1 MKKMRPTIIMKNSIL
16 ILALAVLMGACN
28 EGSESEKLKAKLEK
42 IEKDIQS
49 QTIEAAELKEQIA
62 ELDPE
67 FAKVTDQSVL
77 IKSETV
83 KPMDFKHKIQ
93 VQGEVASRKNIT
105 MGAETMG
112 RVTQVNV
119 SPGDMVKRNQLL
131 VKLDAPTTENSIK
144 ELKTAL
150 DLAGTIFEK
159 QKNLWEQKIGTEV
172 QYLEAKN
179 RKETLERQLATAQS
193 QLDMAFIRA
202 PFNGR
207 INDVSVNT
215 GELVQPGMPILN
227 MVSQE
232 EMYLQAAVSE
242 DYINDFDQ
250 GDSVE
255 VYLPSIKKSFSTIV
269 SAVSYVIN
277 PNNRTFQLEVK
288 VNEFVDKLKPNQF
301 ARLTLVDYENE
312 SAIVV
317 PSDVVQQ
324 DNIGNF
330 VYVVKSEK
338 NQKKAEKVRVERGK
352 TYNGNTEIL
361 KGIKS
366 GDVIIS
372 EGYREAVNGIAVR
385 LAQ

>member
-1 MKKMRPTIIMKNSIL
+1 MKNSIL
-16 ILALAVLMGACN
+16 IIALAVFMGACGGN
-28 EGSESEKLKAKLEK
+28 SDVEKLKSKLER

-49 QTIEAAELKEQIA
+49 KTIEAAELQEEIA

-67 FAKVTDQSVL
+67 FSKKSDQSVL
-77 IKSETV
+77 IKSESV
-83 KPMDFKHKIQ
+83 KPQDFQHKIQ

-112 RVTQVNV
+112 RVIQINV
-119 SPGDMVKRNQLL
+119 TPGDMVKRNQLL
-131 VKLDAPTTENSIK
+131 VKLDAATIENNIK

-150 DLAGTIFEK
+150 ELATTIFEK

-193 QLDMAFIRA
+193 QLDMAYLKA

-207 INDVSVNT
+207 INDVNVNT
-215 GELVQPGMPILN
+215 GELVQPGMPILS

-232 EMYLQAAVSE
+232 EMYLKSDVSE
-242 DYINDFDQ
+242 EYINDFKE
-250 GDSVE
+250 GDTVE
-255 VYLPSIKKSFSTIV
+255 VYLPSINKSFNTVV

-277 PNNRTFQLEVK
+277 PANRTFQLEVK
-288 VNEFVDKLKPNQF
+288 ANEFVDKLKPNQF

-312 SAIVV
+312 NAIVV

-324 DNIGNF
+324 DNLGDF
-330 VYVVKSEK
+330 VFVVINES

-352 TYNGNTEIL
+352 TYNGKTEIL
-361 KGIKS
+361 KGIKA
-366 GDVIIS
+366 GDKIIS

>member
-1 MKKMRPTIIMKNSIL
+1 MKNSIL
-16 ILALAVLMGACN
+16 IIALAVLMGACN
-28 EGSESEKLKAKLEK
+28 GGSESEKLKAELEK

-49 QTIEAAELKEQIA
+49 KTIEAAELKDKIA

-77 IKSETV
+77 IKSETIE
-83 KPMDFKHKIQ
+83 PMDFKHKIQ

-112 RVTQVNV
+112 RVTQINV

-150 DLAGTIFEK
+150 ELATTIFEK

-193 QLDMAFIRA
+193 QLDMAYIRA

-242 DYINDFDQ
+242 DYINDFNQ

-269 SAVSYVIN
+269 SSVSYVIN
-277 PNNRTFQLEVK
+277 PANRTFQLEVK
-288 VNEFVDKLKPNQF
+288 VNDFVDQLKPNQF

-312 SAIVV
+312 NAIVV

-330 VYVVKSEK
+330 VYVVKSDK
-338 NQKKAEKVRVERGK
+338 NQKKADKRRVERGK
-352 TYNGNTEIL
+352 TYNGYTEIL
-361 KGIKS
+361 KGINS

-385 LAQ
+385 LAK

>member
-1 MKKMRPTIIMKNSIL
+1 
-16 ILALAVLMGACN
+16 MGACGGN
-28 EGSESEKLKAKLEK
+28 SDVEKLKSKLER

-49 QTIEAAELKEQIA
+49 KTIEAAELQEEIA

-67 FAKVTDQSVL
+67 FSKKSDQSVL
-77 IKSETV
+77 IKSESV
-83 KPMDFKHKIQ
+83 KPQDFQHKIQ

-112 RVTQVNV
+112 RVIQINV
-119 SPGDMVKRNQLL
+119 TPGDMVKRNQLL
-131 VKLDAPTTENSIK
+131 VKLDAATIENNIK

-150 DLAGTIFEK
+150 ELATTIFEK

-193 QLDMAFIRA
+193 QLDMAYLKA

-207 INDVSVNT
+207 INDVNVNT
-215 GELVQPGMPILN
+215 GELVQPGMPILS

-232 EMYLQAAVSE
+232 EMYLKSDVSE
-242 DYINDFDQ
+242 EYINDFKE
-250 GDSVE
+250 GDTVE
-255 VYLPSIKKSFSTIV
+255 VYLPSINKSFNTVV

-277 PNNRTFQLEVK
+277 PANRTFQLEVK
-288 VNEFVDKLKPNQF
+288 ANEFVDKLKPNQF

-312 SAIVV
+312 NAIVV

-324 DNIGNF
+324 DNLGDF
-330 VYVVKSEK
+330 VFVVINES

-352 TYNGNTEIL
+352 TYNGKTEIL
-361 KGIKS
+361 KGIKA
-366 GDVIIS
+366 GDKIIS

>member
-1 MKKMRPTIIMKNSIL
+1 MKNSIL
-16 ILALAVLMGACN
+16 IIALAVLMGACGGN
-28 EGSESEKLKAKLEK
+28 SDVEKLKSKLERM
-42 IEKDIQS
+42 EKDIQKK
-49 QTIEAAELKEQIA
+49 TIEAAELQEEIA

-67 FAKVTDQSVL
+67 YTNKSDQSVL
-77 IKSETV
+77 IKAESV
-83 KPMDFKHKIQ
+83 KPQDFQHKIQ

-112 RVTQVNV
+112 RVTQINV

-131 VKLDAPTTENSIK
+131 VKLDAATTENNIK

-150 DLAGTIFEK
+150 ELATTIYEK
-159 QKNLWEQKIGTEV
+159 QKNLWEKEIGTEV

-193 QLDMAFIRA
+193 QLDMAYLKA

-207 INDVSVNT
+207 INDVNVNT
-215 GELVQPGMPILN
+215 GELVQPGMPILS

-232 EMYLQAAVSE
+232 EMYLKSDVSE
-242 DYINDFDQ
+242 EYINDFKE
-250 GDSVE
+250 GDSLE
-255 VYLPSIKKSFSTIV
+255 VYLPSIKKSFETVV

-277 PNNRTFQLEVK
+277 PANRTFQLEVK
-288 VNEFVDKLKPNQF
+288 VNEFVEKLKPNQF

-312 SAIVV
+312 NAIVV

-324 DNIGNF
+324 DNLGDF
-330 VYVVKSEK
+330 VYIVKTEK
-338 NQKKAEKVRVERGK
+338 DQKRAEKVRIERGK
-352 TYNGNTEIL
+352 TYDGKTEIL
-361 KGIKS
+361 KGIKA
-366 GDVIIS
+366 GDTIIS

>member
-1 MKKMRPTIIMKNSIL
+1 MKNSIL
-16 ILALAVLMGACN
+16 IIALAGFMVACGGN
-28 EGSESEKLKAKLEK
+28 SEVENLKSELEE
-42 IEKDIQS
+42 IEKEIQTK
-49 QTIEAAELKEQIA
+49 TIEAAELQKKIA
-62 ELDPE
+62 ELDPD
-67 FAKVTDQSVL
+67 FSKKSDQSVL
-77 IKSETV
+77 IKSETIE
-83 KPMDFKHKIQ
+83 PQDFQHKIQ

-112 RVTQVNV
+112 RVTQINV

-131 VKLDAPTTENSIK
+131 VKLDASTIENSIK

-150 DLAGTIFEK
+150 ELATTIFEK

-193 QLDMAFIRA
+193 QLDMAYLKA

-207 INDVSVNT
+207 INNVNVNT

-232 EMYLQAAVSE
+232 EMYLKSDVSE
-242 DYINDFDQ
+242 EYINDFDP

-255 VYLPSIKKSFSTIV
+255 VYLPSIKKSFVTVV
-269 SAVSYVIN
+269 SSVSYVIN
-277 PNNRTFQLEVK
+277 PANRTFQLEVK

-312 SAIVV
+312 NAIVV
-317 PSDVVQQ
+317 PSNVVQQ
-324 DNIGNF
+324 DNLGDF
-330 VYVVKSEK
+330 VYVVKTEK
-338 NQKKAEKVRVERGK
+338 NQKKAKKARVERGK
-352 TYNGNTEIL
+352 TYGGKTEIL
-361 KGIKS
+361 NGIKS
-366 GDVIIS
+366 GDTIIS

>member
-1 MKKMRPTIIMKNSIL
+1 M
-16 ILALAVLMGACN
+16 LMGACN
-28 EGSESEKLKAKLEK
+28 GGSESEKLKSKLEK

-49 QTIEAAELKEQIA
+49 KTIEAAELKDQIA

-77 IKSETV
+77 IKSKTV
-83 KPMDFKHKIQ
+83 EKQDFRHKIQ

-131 VKLDAPTTENSIK
+131 VKIDAPTTENSIK

-150 DLAGTIFEK
+150 DLAKTIFER

-193 QLDMAFIRA
+193 QLDMAYIKA

-207 INDVSVNT
+207 INDVTVNT
-215 GELVQPGMPILN
+215 GELVQPGMPIIN
-227 MVSQE
+227 MMSQE
-232 EMYLQAAVSE
+232 EMYLKASVSE

-269 SAVSYVIN
+269 SSVSYVIN
-277 PNNRTFQLEVK
+277 PANRTFQLDVK
-288 VNEFVDKLKPNQF
+288 VNDFVDNLKPNQF

-312 SAIVV
+312 NAIVV
-317 PSDVVQQ
+317 PSDIVQQ

-330 VYVVKSEK
+330 IYVVKSDK
-338 NQKKAEKVRVERGK
+338 NQKMAEKVRVERGK

-361 KGIKS
+361 KGIKA

>member
-1 MKKMRPTIIMKNSIL
+1 MKNSIL

-28 EGSESEKLKAKLEK
+28 GGSESEKLKAKLEK

-49 QTIEAAELKEQIA
+49 KTIEAAELKDQIA

-77 IKSETV
+77 IKSETI
-83 KPMDFKHKIQ
+83 KPKDFKHKIQ

-105 MGAETMG
+105 MGAEIMG

-150 DLAGTIFEK
+150 DLAKTIFEK

-193 QLDMAFIRA
+193 QLDMAYIRA

-269 SAVSYVIN
+269 SSVSYVIN
-277 PNNRTFQLEVK
+277 PANRTFQLEVK
-288 VNEFVDKLKPNQF
+288 VNDFVDQLKPNQF

-312 SAIVV
+312 NAIVV

-330 VYVVKSEK
+330 VYVVKSDK
-338 NQKKAEKVRVERGK
+338 NQKKADKRRVERGK
-352 TYNGNTEIL
+352 TYNGYTEIL

-385 LAQ
+385 LAK

>member
-1 MKKMRPTIIMKNSIL
+1 MRRTIKMKNSIL
-16 ILALAVLMGACN
+16 IIALAVLMGAC
-28 EGSESEKLKAKLEK
+28 GESSDVEKLKSKLER
-42 IEKDIQS
+42 IEKDIQAK
-49 QTIEAAELKEQIA
+49 TIEAAEIQKKIA

-67 FAKVTDQSVL
+67 FSKKSEQSVL
-77 IKSETV
+77 IKSEII
-83 KPMDFKHKIQ
+83 KPQDFQHKIQ

-112 RVTQVNV
+112 RVTQINV

-131 VKLDAPTTENSIK
+131 VKLDAATTENNIK

-150 DLAGTIFEK
+150 ELANTIYNK
-159 QKNLWEQKIGTEV
+159 QKNLWEQEIGTEV

-179 RKETLERQLATAQS
+179 RKESLERQLATAQS
-193 QLDMAFIRA
+193 QLDMAYLKA

-207 INDVSVNT
+207 INDVNVNT
-215 GELVQPGMPILN
+215 GELVQPGMPILS

-232 EMYLQAAVSE
+232 EMYLKSDVSE
-242 DYINDFDQ
+242 EYINDFKE
-250 GDSVE
+250 GDSLE
-255 VYLPSIKKSFSTIV
+255 VYLPSINKSFNTVV

-277 PNNRTFQLEVK
+277 PANRTFQLEVK

-312 SAIVV
+312 NAIVV

-324 DNIGNF
+324 DNLGDF
-330 VYVVKSEK
+330 VYIVKSEK
-338 NQKKAEKVRVERGK
+338 NQKKAEKVRIERGK
-352 TYNGNTEIL
+352 TYNGKTEIL
-361 KGIKS
+361 KGIKT
-366 GDVIIS
+366 GDTIIS

>member
-1 MKKMRPTIIMKNSIL
+1 MKNSIL

>member
-1 MKKMRPTIIMKNSIL
+1 MKNSIL
-16 ILALAVLMGACN
+16 IIALAVLMGACGGN
-28 EGSESEKLKAKLEK
+28 SDVEKLKSKLER

-49 QTIEAAELKEQIA
+49 KTIEAAELQDEIA

-67 FAKVTDQSVL
+67 FSKKSDQSVL
-77 IKSETV
+77 IKSEKV
-83 KPMDFKHKIQ
+83 KPQDFQHKIQ
-93 VQGEVASRKNIT
+93 VQGEVASRRNIT

-112 RVTQVNV
+112 RVTQINV

-131 VKLDAPTTENSIK
+131 VKLDAATTENSIK

-150 DLAGTIFEK
+150 DLATTIFKK

-179 RKETLERQLATAQS
+179 RKESLERQLATAQS
-193 QLDMAFIRA
+193 QLDMAYLKA

-207 INDVSVNT
+207 INDVNVNT

-232 EMYLQAAVSE
+232 EMYLKSDVSE
-242 DYINDFDQ
+242 EYINDFDM

-255 VYLPSIKKSFSTIV
+255 VYLPSIKKSFTTVV
-269 SAVSYVIN
+269 SSVSYVIN
-277 PNNRTFQLEVK
+277 PANRTFQLEVK

-301 ARLTLVDYENE
+301 AKLTLVDYENE
-312 SAIVV
+312 NAIVV
-317 PSDVVQQ
+317 PSYVVQQ
-324 DNIGNF
+324 DNIGDF
-330 VYVVKSEK
+330 VYIVKSEN

-352 TYNGNTEIL
+352 SYDGKTEIL

-366 GDVIIS
+366 GDTIIS

>member
-1 MKKMRPTIIMKNSIL
+1 MKNSIL

-83 KPMDFKHKIQ
+83 KPLDFKHKIQ

-159 QKNLWEQKIGTEV
+159 QKNLWEEKIGTEV

>member
-1 MKKMRPTIIMKNSIL
+1 MRPTIIMKNSIL

>member
-1 MKKMRPTIIMKNSIL
+1 MKNLIL
-16 ILALAVLMGACN
+16 IIALAVFMGACN
-28 EGSESEKLKAKLEK
+28 GNSDVDKLKSELEE
-42 IEKDIQS
+42 IEKEIQEK
-49 QTIEAAELKEQIA
+49 TIEAAELQEEIA
-62 ELDPE
+62 QLDPE
-67 FAKVTDQSVL
+67 FSKNKDQSIL
-77 IKSETV
+77 IESQTV
-83 KPMDFKHKIQ
+83 KSQDFKHKIQ

-112 RVTQVNV
+112 RVTQINV

-131 VKLDAPTTENSIK
+131 VKMYASTAENSIK

-150 DLAGTIFEK
+150 ELATTIYKK
-159 QKNLWEQKIGTEV
+159 QKNLWDQKIGTEV
-172 QYLEAKN
+172 QFLEAKN

-193 QLDMAFIRA
+193 QLDMAYLKA

-207 INDVSVNT
+207 INDVNVNM
-215 GELVQPGMPILN
+215 GEMVQPGIPVLS
-227 MVSQE
+227 MVGQE
-232 EMYLQAAVSE
+232 EMYLKSNVSE
-242 DYINDFDQ
+242 EYINDFEQ

-255 VYLPSIKKSFSTIV
+255 VYLPSIKKSFTTVV

-277 PNNRTFQLEVK
+277 PANRTFQLEVK
-288 VNEFVDKLKPNQF
+288 ANEFVDKLKPNQF

-312 SAIVV
+312 NAIVV
-317 PSDVVQQ
+317 PSYVVQQ
-324 DNIGNF
+324 DNLGDF
-330 VYVVKSEK
+330 VYVVKTDE

-352 TYNGNTEIL
+352 TYDGNTEIL

-366 GDVIIS
+366 GDTIIS

>member
-1 MKKMRPTIIMKNSIL
+1 MKNIIL
-16 ILALAVLMGACN
+16 LLALTALIGACN
-28 EGSESEKLKAKLEK
+28 GGSNTEKLKSKLERL
-42 IEKDIQS
+42 EKDIQAK
-49 QTIEAAELKEQIA
+49 TIEAAELKEKIA

-67 FAKVTDQSVL
+67 FSKVTDQSVL
-77 IKSETV
+77 IKSETI
-83 KPMDFKHKIQ
+83 KQQDFKHKIQ
-93 VQGEVASRKNIT
+93 VQAEVASRKNIT

-144 ELKTAL
+144 ELQTAL
-150 DLAGTIFEK
+150 DLAKTIFEK
-159 QKNLWEQKIGTEV
+159 QKNLWDQKIGTEV

-179 RKETLERQLATAQS
+179 RKESLERQLATAES
-193 QLDMAFIRA
+193 QLAMAYIRA

-232 EMYLQAAVSE
+232 EMYLKAAVSE
-242 DYINDFDQ
+242 DYINDFNQ

-255 VYLPSIKKSFSTIV
+255 VYLPSIKRSFSTVV
-269 SAVSYVIN
+269 SSVSYVIN
-277 PNNRTFQLEVK
+277 PANRTFQLEVK

-301 ARLTLVDYENE
+301 AKLTLVDYENE
-312 SAIVV
+312 NAIVV

-324 DNIGNF
+324 DNIGDF
-330 VYVVKSEK
+330 IYVVKSEN
-338 NQKKAEKVRVERGK
+338 NQNKAQKVRIERGK
-352 TYNGNTEIL
+352 SYEGMTEIL
-361 KGIKS
+361 KGLKA
-366 GDVIIS
+366 GDKIIS
-372 EGYREAVNGIAVR
+372 EGYREAVSGIAVR

>member
-1 MKKMRPTIIMKNSIL
+1 MRPTIIMKNSIL
-16 ILALAVLMGACN
+16 ILALAILMGACN
-28 EGSESEKLKAKLEK
+28 GGSEADKLKAKLEK

-49 QTIEAAELKEQIA
+49 KTIEAAELKDEIA
-62 ELDPE
+62 KLDPE

-83 KPMDFKHKIQ
+83 QPKDFKHKIQ

-150 DLAGTIFEK
+150 DLAKTIFEK

-193 QLDMAFIRA
+193 QLEMAFVRA

-232 EMYLQAAVSE
+232 EMYLKAAVSE

-255 VYLPSIKKSFSTIV
+255 VYLPSIKKSFSTVI
-269 SAVSYVIN
+269 SSVSYVIN
-277 PNNRTFQLEVK
+277 PANRTFQLEVK
-288 VNEFVDKLKPNQF
+288 VNDFVDQLKPNQF
-301 ARLTLVDYENE
+301 TRLTLVDYENE
-312 SAIVV
+312 NAIVV
-317 PSDVVQQ
+317 PSDIVQQ

-330 VYVVKSEK
+330 VYVVKSDK
-338 NQKKAEKVRVERGK
+338 KQKKAEKVRVQRGK
-352 TYNGNTEIL
+352 TYNGYTEIL

-385 LAQ
+385 LAK

>member
-1 MKKMRPTIIMKNSIL
+1 MIRFIKMRNSIL
-16 ILALAVLMGACN
+16 IIALAVFMGACSGN
-28 EGSESEKLKAKLEK
+28 SDVEKLKSKLEK
-42 IEKDIQS
+42 IEKEIQEK
-49 QTIEAAELKEQIA
+49 TIEAAELQEEIA
-62 ELDPE
+62 QLDPE
-67 FAKVTDQSVL
+67 FSKKSDQSVL
-77 IKSETV
+77 IKTQGV
-83 KPMDFKHKIQ
+83 KPQDFKHKIQ

-112 RVTQVNV
+112 RVLQINV
-119 SPGDMVKRNQLL
+119 APGDMVKRNQLL
-131 VKLDAPTTENSIK
+131 VKMDASTTENSIK

-150 DLAGTIFEK
+150 DLATTIYEK

-179 RKETLERQLATAQS
+179 RKETLERQLATVQS
-193 QLDMAFIRA
+193 QLEMAYLKA

-207 INDVSVNT
+207 INDVNVNI
-215 GELVQPGMPILN
+215 GEMVQPGMPVLS

-232 EMYLQAAVSE
+232 EMYLKSDVSE
-242 DYINDFDQ
+242 EYINDFNQ

-255 VYLPSIKKSFSTIV
+255 VYLPSIKKSFTTVV

-277 PNNRTFQLEVK
+277 PANRTFQLEVK

-312 SAIVV
+312 NAIVV
-317 PSDVVQQ
+317 PSYVVQQ
-324 DNIGNF
+324 DNLGDF
-330 VYVVKSEK
+330 VYVVKTDK
-338 NQKKAEKVRVERGK
+338 NQKVAEKIRVERGK
-352 TYNGNTEIL
+352 TYDGNTEIL

-366 GDVIIS
+366 GDTIIS

-385 LAQ
+385 IAQ

>member
-1 MKKMRPTIIMKNSIL
+1 MKNIIL
-16 ILALAVLMGACN
+16 LLALTALIGACN
-28 EGSESEKLKAKLEK
+28 GGSNTEKLKSKLERL
-42 IEKDIQS
+42 EKDIQAK
-49 QTIEAAELKEQIA
+49 TIEAAELKEKIA

-67 FAKVTDQSVL
+67 FSKVTDQSVL
-77 IKSETV
+77 IKSETI
-83 KPMDFKHKIQ
+83 KQQDFKHKIQ
-93 VQGEVASRKNIT
+93 VQAEVASRKNIT

-144 ELKTAL
+144 ELQTAL
-150 DLAGTIFEK
+150 DLAKTIFEK
-159 QKNLWEQKIGTEV
+159 QKNLWDQKIGTEV

-179 RKETLERQLATAQS
+179 RKESLERQLATAES
-193 QLDMAFIRA
+193 QLAMAYIRA

-232 EMYLQAAVSE
+232 EMYLKAAVSE
-242 DYINDFDQ
+242 DYINDFNQ

-255 VYLPSIKKSFSTIV
+255 VYLPSIKRSFSTVV
-269 SAVSYVIN
+269 SSVSYVIN
-277 PNNRTFQLEVK
+277 PANRTFQLEVK

-301 ARLTLVDYENE
+301 AKLTLVDYENE
-312 SAIVV
+312 NAIVV

-324 DNIGNF
+324 DNIGDF
-330 VYVVKSEK
+330 IYVVKSEN
-338 NQKKAEKVRVERGK
+338 NQNKAQKVRIERGK
-352 TYNGNTEIL
+352 SYEGMTEIL
-361 KGIKS
+361 KGLKA
-366 GDVIIS
+366 GDKIIS
-372 EGYREAVNGIAVR
+372 EGYREAVSGISVR